1 MTPVLASS
9 GVLAWLLLGLAVLL
23 GFVAL
28 GVRYLRRH
36 RGPEL
41 SEALPAAADAGRDG
55 KLRIL
60 VVADE
65 SCAAADLG
73 DAIAD
78 GALGRGET
86 EVLVVCPA
94 LSSRVARWTG
104 DEAAYARASEHLDAT
119 LAALSAL
126 GVPARGHVGS
136 HDPLQ
141 AADEG
146 LRELAADELVFVTPA
161 EGEQN
166 WLESGV
172 VETAHDRYGIPV
184 RQVAVP
190 RTTAPADG

>member
-1 MTPVLASS
+1 MTPVVASS
-9 GVLAWLLLGLAVLL
+9 DTLAWLLLGAAVLL

-41 SEALPAAADAGRDG
+41 SDAPRANGAKGSDG

-60 VVADE
+60 VVAGE
-65 SCAAADLG
+65 GVAAADLG

-78 GALGRGET
+78 GALGRGEA
-86 EVLVVCPA
+86 EVLVVAPA
-94 LSSRVARWTG
+94 LSSRVDRWTG

-126 GVPARGHVGS
+126 GVTARGHVGS

-146 LRELAADELVFVTPA
+146 LREIAADELVFVTA
-161 EGEQN
+161 GAGEAAD
-166 WLESGV
+166 V
-172 VETAHDRYGIPV
+172 VEAARGRYGIPV
-184 RQVAVP
+184 SEIVAP
-190 RTTAPADG
+190 RTTTPPDG

>member
-1 MTPVLASS
+1 LI
-9 GVLAWLLLGLAVLL
+9 LAWLLLGAAVLL

-41 SEALPAAADAGRDG
+41 SDAPPTTGGDG
-55 KLRIL
+55 TLRIL

-65 SCAAADLG
+65 SVAAADLG

-78 GALGRGET
+78 GALGRGEA
-86 EVLVVCPA
+86 EVLVVAPA
-94 LSSRVARWTG
+94 LSSRVDRWTG

-119 LAALSAL
+119 LATLSAL
-126 GVPARGHVGS
+126 GVTARGHVGS

-146 LRELAADELVFVTPA
+146 LREIAADELVFVTPGA
-161 EGEQN
+161 GEAAD
-166 WLESGV
+166 V
-172 VETAHDRYGIPV
+172 VEAARGRYGIPV
-184 RQVAVP
+184 SEIAVP
-190 RTTAPADG
+190 PTTTPTDG